1 MSIPLVTL
9 YSRNPMEIN
18 FAKMKIYN
26 YFLFRIFRFYK
37 DKVKEHET
45 IALFSVT
52 ALSTL
57 IVSLNLIAIYL
68 WVNFLGLVPILT
80 NKLMVIIPML
90 IIGFINHHYFVR
102 KKRFLSY
109 GFRKDKKGGLL
120 VMSYILFSFILP
132 LTIGHYNRQKIFE
145 GRTTKIS
152 HKIHR
157 ESLEGKIKKW
167 LE

>member
-9 YSRNPMEIN
+9 YSKNPMKISL
-18 FAKMKIYN
+18 AKMKKYN

-37 DKVKEHET
+37 DKAKEHEA
-45 IALFSVT
+45 IALISVT
-52 ALSTL
+52 AVSTL
-57 IVSLNLIAIYL
+57 IVSLNIIAIYL
-68 WVNFLGLVPILT
+68 LVNLLGLIPILT
-80 NKLMVIIPML
+80 NKLIVIIPML
-90 IIGFINHHYFVR
+90 VIGFINHHYFVR

-120 VMSYILFSFILP
+120 VMSYILCSFILP

-145 GRTTKIS
+145 GRTTEIT
-152 HKIHR
+152 HKPQR
-157 ESLEGKIKKW
+157 ESLEGKIRKW